1 MKQFI
6 RILVV
11 VLGLAGAVAW
21 TIFSASVWQPGHS
34 FTGFG
39 VGDGA
44 GGGSGSGGTELFE
57 ILLVGVVWLLPVS
70 PYLCMAAGSLK
81 LITGKW
87 LFIAFVYSLVMLT
100 LLTLLEL
107 LFFQRAFKLIAAG
120 NIVAGGLWAYSF
132 RGAASVPGEPEKP
145 Q

>member
-87 LFIAFVYSLVMLT
+87 LFIAYVYSLVMLT
-100 LLTLLEL
+100 LLTLIEL

-120 NIVAGGLWAYSF
+120 NIVAGVLWVFAF
-132 RGAASVPGEPEKP
+132 RAMTDAQAVPTPP

>member
-11 VLGLAGAVAW
+11 VLGLAGAAAW
-21 TIFSASVWQPGHS
+21 TIISASVWQPSHS

-44 GGGSGSGGTELFE
+44 GGGGGSGGTELFE
-57 ILLVGVVWLLPVS
+57 ILLVGVVWFLPVS
-70 PYLCMAAGSLK
+70 PYLCMVAGSLK

-87 LFIAFVYSLVMLT
+87 LFIVFVYSLVMLT
-100 LLTLLEL
+100 LLTLIEL
-107 LFFQRAFKLIAAG
+107 LFFQQAFKLIAVG
-120 NIVAGGLWAYSF
+120 NIVAGGLWVCSF
-132 RGAASVPGEPEKP
+132 HGMTDAQSGPTPP
-145 Q
+145 